1 MTQMTIM
8 RRFCGLI
15 ILLLV
20 GVGGLALGQSPAPT
34 TPPSSGVELRAGLA
48 SVVITPSE
56 PMWMA
61 GYAARTERSQGAL
74 HDLQAKALAL
84 EDKEGDRIVIVSC
97 DLLGFPRDLA
107 ARIAERAED
116 EFQLRR
122 EQLLLN
128 ASHTHTGPVVE
139 GSLVGAYELTPE
151 DQARIRAY
159 TQRLEDSI
167 VGVIGRA
174 LAGLAPARLSFGN
187 GLAGFAMNRRVPTPK
202 GIVGGTYPEGVVD
215 RDVPVLRIDTPEG
228 KLRGVVF
235 GYACHNTTLTAQF
248 LQFSGDYSGFAS
260 LAIEK
265 DHPGATALF
274 LAGCG
279 ADVNP
284 APRSRLDLAEDH
296 GQELAQAVESV
307 LSGQRTPVKG
317 RIRTAYD
324 LAALPFASPPSR
336 EEFLARSKAENSY
349 LRRHAERML
358 ARLESNG
365 RLSREYPC
373 PVQVVRIG
381 EDFTLVAIGGEVATD
396 YALRLKKE
404 LPGRVWVA
412 GYSNDVFGYV
422 PSARMFPEGGYE
434 VNESMIYYD
443 HPGPF
448 IPEIEDIIV
457 RRINKLIEQTRRA
470 PAGPAK
476 R

>member
-1 MTQMTIM
+1 M
-8 RRFCGLI
+8 
-15 ILLLV
+15 
-20 GVGGLALGQSPAPT
+20 GQSPAPAV
-34 TPPSSGVELRAGLA
+34 GVDLRAGLA
-48 SVVITPSE
+48 TVVITPTE

-61 GYAARTERSQGAL
+61 GYAARTGRSEGAL
-74 HDLQAKALAL
+74 HDLYARALAL
-84 EDKEGDRIVIVSC
+84 GDKEGERVVIVSC

-107 ARIAERAED
+107 GRIAERAEE

-139 GSLVGAYELTPE
+139 DSLVGAYELTPE

-174 LAGLAPARLSFGN
+174 LAGMAPAQISFGT
-187 GLAGFAMNRRVPTPK
+187 GMAGFAMNRRVPTPK

-228 KLRGVVF
+228 KLRGIVF

-265 DHPGATALF
+265 DHPGATTLF

-307 LSGQRTPVKG
+307 LSGRRTPVKG

-324 LAALPFASPPSR
+324 LAALPFAPPPSR
-336 EEFLARSKAENSY
+336 EEFTARLQDKNVY
-349 LRRHAERML
+349 HRRHAERML
-358 ARLESNG
+358 AKLESNG

-404 LPGRVWVA
+404 LRGRVWVA

-448 IPEIEDIIV
+448 IPQIEEIII

-470 PAGPAK
+470 PAGPAE

>member
-1 MTQMTIM
+1 MM
-8 RRFCGLI
+8 RRTLGLI

-20 GVGGLALGQSPAPT
+20 GAGGPVDGQTPAPT
-34 TPPSSGVELRAGLA
+34 TPSSPTPAPAEIELRAGLA
-48 SVVITPSE
+48 AAVITPAE

-61 GYAARTERSQGAL
+61 GYAARTGRSEGAL
-74 HDLQAKALAL
+74 HDLHAKALAL

-97 DLLGFPRDLA
+97 DILGFPRDLA
-107 ARIAERAED
+107 GRIAERAE
-116 EFQLRR
+116 EKFQLRR

-151 DQARIRAY
+151 DEARIRAY
-159 TQRLEDSI
+159 TQQLEDSI

-174 LAGLAPARLSFGN
+174 LAGLAPARLSFGT
-187 GLAGFAMNRRVPTPK
+187 GMAGFAMNRRVPTAK
-202 GIVGGTYPEGVVD
+202 GIVGGTNPEGVVD

-265 DHPGATALF
+265 DHPGATTLF

-307 LSGQRTPVKG
+307 LTGRRTAIKG

-324 LAALPFASPPSR
+324 LAALPFAPPPSR
-336 EEFLARSKAENSY
+336 EEFIARRQDKNPY
-349 LRRHAERML
+349 HRRHAERML
-358 ARLESNG
+358 ARLESDG

-381 EDFTLVAIGGEVATD
+381 EDFTLVAIGGEVATE

-404 LPGRVWVA
+404 LRGRVWVA

-422 PSARMFPEGGYE
+422 PSARMFAEGGYE

-448 IPEIEDIIV
+448 IPEIEDIII

-470 PAGPAK
+470 PAGPAE